1 MKKNKAISIIAIMLA
16 VLMLLSLF
24 ISAIPV
30 RAHADELDEL
40 KAKKEEL
47 SAKVQ
52 SIKEKLDGLQEEK
65 TTVLER
71 KAALEEQN
79 DLASQQLEIINIEI
93 ENYNDLI
100 ETKAQEVDAAKNR
113 EQRQLEKLFYL
124 LIHTQLVIIL

>member
-1 MKKNKAISIIAIMLA
+1 MLA

-52 SIKEKLDGLQEEK
+52 SIKEKLDGLEEEK

-71 KAALEEQN
+71 KGKRGLQYPGPDPPGGELCRAPDRL
-79 DLASQQLEIINIEI
+79 
-93 ENYNDLI
+93 
-100 ETKAQEVDAAKNR
+100 
-113 EQRQLEKLFYL
+113 
-124 LIHTQLVIIL
+124 